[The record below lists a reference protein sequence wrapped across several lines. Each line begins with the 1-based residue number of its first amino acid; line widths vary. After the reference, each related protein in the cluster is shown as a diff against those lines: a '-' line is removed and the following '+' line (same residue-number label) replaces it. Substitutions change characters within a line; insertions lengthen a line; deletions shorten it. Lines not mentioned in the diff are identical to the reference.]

1 MRTAHDRTRTLAPV
15 WRKNPAAAWVQ
26 ECMDTPRRF
35 RCTAQCGF
43 AARFKTEN
51 GLAKKHNWP
60 RHCAVFGRHRERVPR
75 FPLSPHTR
83 DSIVPRSDFV
93 EAIQHFVARPKYY
106 HTQREDQKGS
116 HFSIPPSSRSKLRG
130 GFSVDEFSVELT
142 DTVVPV
148 LVLPEFWFCDAAG
161 SVLFQGLRFAIQ
173 PSRLVEHER
182 VFWSQ
187 GIASWTLQKSS
198 RGSASVHTY
207 YPLGRVKHLGSTCAP
222 PRYVNQSR
230 ASKKPG
236 APAS

>member
-1 MRTAHDRTRTLAPV
+1 MG
-15 WRKNPAAAWVQ
+15 
-26 ECMDTPRRF
+26 TPRRF

-142 DTVVPV
+142 IRSC
-148 LVLPEFWFCDAAG
+148 LSSYCQSSG
-161 SVLFQGLRFAIQ
+161 SVTQPKVFFSRVYGLRF
-173 PSRLVEHER
+173 
-182 VFWSQ
+182 
-187 GIASWTLQKSS
+187 
-198 RGSASVHTY
+198 
-207 YPLGRVKHLGSTCAP
+207 
-222 PRYVNQSR
+222 NQVD
-230 ASKKPG
+230 
-236 APAS
+236 